1 MFTYAS
7 AHTKAEDVSIGY
19 NVSGEGEESII
30 YVPGAYSNLTI
41 EQMTP
46 ESIAWEKF
54 LGRFG
59 RVINFDKRATGVS
72 DRSARPLNL
81 DQQVVDVEAV
91 RAATDSENLIL
102 VGLSQGA
109 PLGVLYALAFP
120 ERTRALILL
129 EGVCCDARNPY
140 RELSAS
146 NTLFDWD
153 SSVYD
158 LDNNYDKWAEHWTRM
173 MFPDADQEMIDFN
186 LNYMYA
192 TASPA
197 H

>member
-1 MFTYAS
+1 MAIQY
-7 AHTKAEDVSIGY
+7 TKAEGVSIGY
-19 NVSGEGEESII
+19 SVSGEGKESII

-41 EQMTP
+41 EQMIP

-91 RAATDSENLIL
+91 RVATESDNLVI

-129 EGVCCDARNPY
+129 EGVCCDAKNPFL
-140 RELSAS
+140 ELSAS
-146 NTLFDWD
+146 NTLRTGP
-153 SSVYD
+153 
-158 LDNNYDKWAEHWTRM
+158 K
-173 MFPDADQEMIDFN
+173 
-186 LNYMYA
+186 
-192 TASPA
+192 
-197 H
+197 